1 MIGHVAQP
9 LLLARRFTLALLLAA
24 AALLACGCA
33 NDPVVEL
40 ADWDLVAPDGAVHA
54 IHLPA
59 HVGDLLPHRECVYRL
74 RTRAVIPESMRG
86 KDLTFAIP
94 LLHARNVLLVD
105 GVAMTPLDPAMVRGY
120 RGIDQAAYRIPAPL
134 ASAAPLDVAIDVTY
148 ATILGSRLDLAPRI
162 SATPEGDRAF
172 LVVRDFNVWT
182 SGAASVVLL
191 LTAFYYALVYFRD
204 RTRVAYGWFALQG
217 LAGGV
222 SYALLVQGVFQF
234 MVGRLEGS
242 MAWMAALGVYA
253 SVQFT
258 HAHFHLGPPH
268 RAWLVAFLLS
278 LVVAVVSPPFSA
290 HFWIVVLVAM
300 PMALVNVNYQTMTM
314 IRLWRRDG
322 PQSQIVV
329 ILISWLLFAVLGG
342 PDVFMWFGLGEMAGG
357 MRTVPLGFMII
368 ALMQSYVLSREHHEA
383 LVRAGA
389 LNVELRRQIATRADT
404 LAAAFAHASSV
415 HGGNVLS
422 PGERLDDRYQVVR
435 RVGEGGAGIVYE
447 VRRTSDGARLA
458 LKLLR
463 GAADATDMARFA
475 REAQLISKLDHP
487 NVVRIV
493 DVNVSATGFFYLVVE
508 FVEGLSLQQHRTR
521 FGEQR
526 WALTVLRQMAE
537 GLAAIHAQGIVHRDL
552 KPANVLITQDGTDP
566 AVKIADFGIAATT
579 RAAMNDV
586 TITHTDTLD
595 PSSDLTTTGA
605 WMGTPRYMAP
615 ELADGA
621 KKADRATDVFS
632 FGLIAYE
639 LFTGKFPYE
648 GSAALQRLKGHEYVA
663 PRPVRSSCP
672 GLDAAI
678 ADMVDRCVAES
689 PMARPDARTIAEIL
703 REA

>member
-1 MIGHVAQP
+1 MS
-9 LLLARRFTLALLLAA
+9 LARRSALALLLFLTAV
-24 AALLACGCA
+24 LACGCA

-40 ADWDLVAPDGAVHA
+40 ADWDIVGPDGTVHA

-59 HVGDLLPHRECVYRL
+59 HVAGLLPHAECVYRL
-74 RTRAVIPESMRG
+74 HTRATIPESMRG
-86 KDLTFAIP
+86 RDLTLAIP
-94 LLHARNVLLVD
+94 LLHARNVLFVD
-105 GVAMTPLDPAMVRGY
+105 SIAMTPLDPAMARGY
-120 RGIDQAAYRIPAPL
+120 RGTDQSAYRIPATL
-134 ASAAPLDVAIDVTY
+134 SSSGDLDLAIDVSY
-148 ATILGSRLDLAPRI
+148 ATILGSRLDIPPRI

-172 LVVRDFNVWT
+172 LFVRDFNVWT

-222 SYALLVQGVFQF
+222 SYALLVQGAFQF
-234 MVGRLEGS
+234 MVGRFEGS
-242 MAWMAALGVYA
+242 MAWMAALGVYS
-253 SVQFT
+253 SVEFT
-258 HAHFHLGPPH
+258 HAHFKLGPPP
-268 RAWLVAFLLS
+268 RAWRLAFFLS
-278 LVVAVVSPPFSA
+278 LVIAVVSPRFMA

-300 PMALVNVNYQTMTM
+300 PMALVNTAYQTLTM
-314 IRLWRRDG
+314 LRLWRRDG

-342 PDVFMWFGLGEMAGG
+342 PDVFMWFGLGEMAFG
-357 MRTVPLGFMII
+357 MRTVPLGFAII
-368 ALMQSYVLSREHHEA
+368 ALMQSYVLSREHHDA

-415 HGGNVLS
+415 HGGNVLQ
-422 PGERLDDRYQVVR
+422 PGERLDDRYEVVR

-447 VRRTSDGARLA
+447 VRRTSDGVRLA

-508 FVEGLSLQQHRTR
+508 FVEGLSLQHHRPR
-521 FGEQR
+521 FGDLP
-526 WALTVLRQMAE
+526 WARSIVRQMAD

-552 KPANVLITQDGTDP
+552 KPANVLITQDGGEP
-566 AVKIADFGIAATT
+566 VVKIADFGIASAG
-579 RAAMNDV
+579 RAAVTEV
-586 TITHTDTLD
+586 TITRTAPLD
-595 PSSDLTTTGA
+595 PTSDLTTTGA

-639 LFTGKFPYE
+639 LFTGKLAYE
-648 GSAALQRLKGHEYVA
+648 GSAALQRLKGDVYVA
-663 PRPVRSSCP
+663 PKSLRGVCP
-672 GLDAAI
+672 ELDATI
-678 ADMVDRCVAES
+678 AEVIDACVAES
-689 PMARPDARTIAEIL
+689 PGARPEAKAIAEVL
-703 REA
+703 RGA